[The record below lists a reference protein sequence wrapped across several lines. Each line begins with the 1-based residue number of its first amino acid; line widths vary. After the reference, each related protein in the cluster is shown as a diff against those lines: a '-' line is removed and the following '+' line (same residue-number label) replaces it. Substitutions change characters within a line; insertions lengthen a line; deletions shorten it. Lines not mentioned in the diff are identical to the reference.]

1 MCQLIGAKCEK
12 DFYVPIFTKPSGQ
25 TYEFEAPSKKSLGK
39 NPLLQDPYEAKRV
52 YVQTSKLEQGTD
64 FFPLI
69 LSKSSLITKKPFNL
83 HIQILINFRWKWII
97 CKNPS

>member
-25 TYEFEAPSKKSLGK
+25 IYEFEAPSKKSLGK

-64 FFPLI
+64 GRKVFPLI
-69 LSKSSLITKKPFNL
+69 LLHAHSNLID
-83 HIQILINFRWKWII
+83 FRWKWII
-97 CKNPS
+97 CKNSS

>member
-64 FFPLI
+64 GRNSVFSCCL
-69 LSKSSLITKKPFNL
+69 
-83 HIQILINFRWKWII
+83 
-97 CKNPS
+97 